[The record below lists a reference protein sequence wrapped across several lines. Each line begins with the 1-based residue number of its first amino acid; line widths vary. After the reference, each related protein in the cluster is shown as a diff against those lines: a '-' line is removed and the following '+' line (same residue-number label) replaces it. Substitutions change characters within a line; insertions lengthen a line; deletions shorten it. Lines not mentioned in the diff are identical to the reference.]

1 MESRSGDELL
11 RIGVFSNLSRISVR
25 MLRHYQDNGILEP
38 DSVDPYTGHRY
49 YRAEQ
54 LVTAHWVVAMRDA
67 GLPVADIAQ
76 ALIHRDNP
84 ERLRELLTH
93 QRRRIAAE
101 RERVVN
107 LENAFD
113 RINTYLQESPM
124 DINVRTETLSA
135 HTVAAIRRIIPT
147 YSDEGALWS
156 ELSNLLPVSTA
167 VPSPHGLSGATFYDA
182 EFREADVDVEVW
194 LQVEAPFVAVA
205 PLACR
210 QVPAVEGVM
219 ATLKGGYEG
228 LPEVTAAIGAY
239 IAANG
244 LETGTMFNIYRVSPA
259 QNPDP
264 ATWVTEVCFPI
275 HS

>member
-1 MESRSGDELL
+1 
-11 RIGVFSNLSRISVR
+11 

-113 RINTYLQESPM
+113 RT
-124 DINVRTETLSA
+124 
-135 HTVAAIRRIIPT
+135 
-147 YSDEGALWS
+147 
-156 ELSNLLPVSTA
+156 
-167 VPSPHGLSGATFYDA
+167 
-182 EFREADVDVEVW
+182 
-194 LQVEAPFVAVA
+194 VA

-210 QVPAVEGVM
+210 QVPAVDVVM

-244 LETGTMFNIYRVSPA
+244 LETGTMSNIYRVSPA

>member
-1 MESRSGDELL
+1 M
-11 RIGVFSNLSRISVR
+11 
-25 MLRHYQDNGILEP
+25 
-38 DSVDPYTGHRY
+38 
-49 YRAEQ
+49 
-54 LVTAHWVVAMRDA
+54 
-67 GLPVADIAQ
+67 
-76 ALIHRDNP
+76 
-84 ERLRELLTH
+84 
-93 QRRRIAAE
+93 
-101 RERVVN
+101 
-107 LENAFD
+107 
-113 RINTYLQESPM
+113 
-124 DINVRTETLSA
+124 
-135 HTVAAIRRIIPT
+135 
-147 YSDEGALWS
+147 
-156 ELSNLLPVSTA
+156 
-167 VPSPHGLSGATFYDA
+167 
-182 EFREADVDVEVW
+182 EVW

-210 QVPAVEGVM
+210 QVPAVDVVM